1 MQKLTCDKDLKEGS
15 EQVMHITGKNILERK
30 NSRHK
35 GTELGECPAC
45 SRSISEVCGWSTE
58 GQSGIGG
65 DLRDKKSQMIWTL

>member
-1 MQKLTCDKDLKEGS
+1 MQKLTCDKELKEGS
-15 EQVMHITGKNILERK
+15 EQVKHITGKNILERK

-45 SRSISEVCGWSTE
+45 SRSISGWSTE

-65 DLRDKKSQMIWTL
+65 DLRDKNQIIWTL